1 MPNLDQTLEELGS
14 YTDDLGRVYSSH
26 IERGS
31 DNVPKVVPGLDTAS
45 LKELGTEDIGTLN
58 NVVGKFGLTNSPEQ
72 MLDMQSSMLQ
82 AFSSRP
88 GSPMYE
94 TDLMRLKEG
103 MEGRVLLGQS
113 RRVSERFE
121 TLTAIDGNMS
131 QEMIYLNEGDD
142 PCDGCAPL
150 GGETMTY
157 AEFIQNDMLPGSQC
171 YGGDLCLCQLMA
183 IK

>member
-1 MPNLDQTLEELGS
+1 MPNLDQTLEDLGS
-14 YTDDLGRVYSSH
+14 YTDDLGRVHSPF
-26 IERGS
+26 IDRGA
-31 DNVPKVVPGLDTAS
+31 DNVPKVAPLLDTAG
-45 LKELGTEDIGTLN
+45 LKELGTEDIGELN
-58 NVVGKFGLTNSPEQ
+58 YTIGKYGLTNSPEQ
-72 MLDMQSSMLQ
+72 MLDMQASMLQ
-82 AFSSRP
+82 SFTARP

-121 TLTAIDGNMS
+121 TLTAIDGDMNQM
-131 QEMIYLNEGDD
+131 MIYLNEGDD

-171 YGGDLCLCQLMA
+171 YGDDLCRCQLMA